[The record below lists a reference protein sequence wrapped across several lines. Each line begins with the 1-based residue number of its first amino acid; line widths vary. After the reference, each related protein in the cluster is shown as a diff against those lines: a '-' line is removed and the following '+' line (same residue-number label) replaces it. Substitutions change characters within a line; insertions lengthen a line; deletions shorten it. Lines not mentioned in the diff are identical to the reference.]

1 MNKIKITLLS
11 LAAVVGLL
19 TFTPSYASA
28 STASDEVKKGVQVTG
43 GTQVC
48 TDAATGAVVDC
59 FTQQVKTIVNILFY
73 LIGVLSVIVIIFGGI
88 RYVTSTGDSTRVK
101 AAKDTVTYAVIGLIV
116 ALLAYA
122 IVNFVLTNL

>member
-19 TFTPSYASA
+19 TFAPNYANATPAS
-28 STASDEVKKGVQVTG
+28 EEIKKGVKVVG
-43 GTQVC
+43 GEEVC
-48 TDAATGAVVDC
+48 KDATGAVVDC
-59 FTQQVKTIVNILFY
+59 FSQQVKTIVNILFY
-73 LIGVLSVIVIIFGGI
+73 IIGVLSVIVIIFGGI
-88 RYVTSTGDSTRVK
+88 RYVTSTGDSSRVK